1 MVSRGKLPSARP
13 AHPCPK
19 RQDVGFRKGVGYA
32 FGIFK
37 VSLLVNNLMN
47 TEYSLR
53 PITIVAPRTTSVQVL
68 VNI

>member
-1 MVSRGKLPSARP
+1 M
-13 AHPCPK
+13 
-19 RQDVGFRKGVGYA
+19 GYA

-37 VSLLVNNLMN
+37 VSVIVNNLMN

-53 PITIVAPRTTSVQVL
+53 PITIEPTRTTSLQVL